1 MPCLRASGEAM
12 RRRKFISGIVTAVAV
27 WPLPALGQQT
37 YKVAKIGVLMGGVE
51 TDPSQKAN
59 IAALAQELRKLGWA
73 DSSTTQIN
81 YRFGAGDTDK
91 MRAFA
96 KELVNLKPDVMIGDS
111 TAGAIALARETKSIP
126 IVFVMVA
133 DPVGS
138 GFVVSFARPGGNIT
152 GFSNF
157 EPSLGGK
164 WVELLKALAPGVE
177 RIALLYKPETAPFAR
192 SYLTE
197 CEAAGKSLDVN
208 AIPLPVQD
216 IPEMERMVA
225 ALGSGPQAGLVALPD
240 IFTYA
245 SRKRIITLAA
255 QYRIPAIHYH
265 RAFPASGGLMSYGI
279 NVPDLFRRSAAYVD
293 RILRGEKPAD
303 LAVQAPTK
311 FELIINLKTTKALGL
326 TVPPT
331 LLTRADEVIE

>member
-1 MPCLRASGEAM
+1 M

-27 WPLPALGQQT
+27 WPIAALGQQT
-37 YKVAKIGVLMGGVE
+37 YKVAKIGVLMGGVG
-51 TDPSQKAN
+51 TDPSQKED
-59 IAALAQELRKLGWA
+59 IAALAQGLRKLGWA
-73 DSSTTQIN
+73 DGRTDQVN
-81 YRFGAGDTDK
+81 YRFGAGDPEK

-96 KELVNLKPDVMIGDS
+96 KELVGLKPDVIIGDS
-111 TAGAIALARETKSIP
+111 TAGTLALARETKSIP

-138 GFVVSFARPGGNIT
+138 GFVVSFARPGRNIT

-164 WVELLKALAPGVE
+164 WVELLKELAPRVE

-192 SYLTE
+192 MYLTE
-197 CEAAGKSLDVN
+197 SEVAAKSLGVN
-208 AIPLPVQD
+208 AIALPVRD
-216 IPEMERMVA
+216 ISEMERLVA

-245 SRKRIITLAA
+245 NRERIITLAA
-255 QYRIPAIHYH
+255 QYRIPAVHYH
-265 RAFPASGGLMSYGI
+265 RAFSADGGLMSYGV
-279 NVPDLFRRSAAYVD
+279 NVPDLFRRAAAYVD

-311 FELIINLKTTKALGL
+311 FELIVNRKTAKALGL
-326 TVPPT
+326 SVSPH
-331 LLTRADEVIE
+331 LLLRADEVIE

>member
-1 MPCLRASGEAM
+1 M
-12 RRRKFISGIVTAVAV
+12 RRRKFISGIVTAAAA
-27 WPLPALGQQT
+27 WPIAALGQQT

-51 TDPSQKAN
+51 TDRSQKED
-59 IAALAQELRKLGWA
+59 IAALAQGLRKLGWA
-73 DSSTTQIN
+73 DGRTVQVN
-81 YRFGAGDTDK
+81 YRFGAGDPEK
-91 MRAFA
+91 MRACA
-96 KELVNLKPDVMIGDS
+96 KELVGLKPDVIIGDS
-111 TAGAIALARETKSIP
+111 TAGTLALARETKLIP

-164 WVELLKALAPGVE
+164 WIELLKELAPRVE

-197 CEAAGKSLDVN
+197 SEAAAKSLGVD
-208 AIPLPVQD
+208 AIPLPVRD
-216 IPEMERMVA
+216 ISEMERLVA

-245 SRKRIITLAA
+245 NRERIITLAA
-255 QYRIPAIHYH
+255 QYRIPAVHYH
-265 RAFPASGGLMSYGI
+265 RAFPAEGGLMSYGVD
-279 NVPDLFRRSAAYVD
+279 VPQLFRRAAAYAD

-311 FELIINLKTTKALGL
+311 FELIINRKTAKTLGL
-326 TVPPT
+326 SVSFH
-331 LLTRADEVIE
+331 LLLRADEVIE